1 MLTSVKPD
9 TYKCSEN
16 SHFFSLKN
24 NFFIL
29 TLAFNARLC
38 YNKYV
43 LTLTERKRSVEMNI
57 GFRENITIEFKSD
70 LKKLSNDVII
80 ESVVAFANTN
90 GGRFFLGVE
99 DNGDI
104 TGLHPSHKD
113 PSKLAAFIA
122 NKTIPPV
129 AVHTELI
136 DTNNIKY
143 LIITVPKYSAIVAA
157 SNGKVLRR
165 RIKLDGEPE
174 NIPMYP
180 YEMNS
185 RLSSLRMLDY
195 SAQPVPEAVYSD
207 LDPVEREHLRSIIQ
221 NYHGEKTLLD
231 LDDTELDLALR
242 LAIEQ
247 NGVFV
252 PTYCGML
259 LIGRRERLSM
269 LVPTAEATFQE
280 LQGTDVV
287 ANESFILPMLTAFEK
302 IESYMDARNHT
313 EEMEEGL
320 FRISIPD
327 FDKRAF
333 REALVNAFCHRDYT
347 ILGRIRVALDDD
359 GLTISN
365 PGGFIEGV
373 TIENLL
379 TAEPHGRNPA
389 LADALKRIGL
399 AERTGRGID
408 RIFEGSLSYG
418 KSLPDYSESN
428 SNTVNLFIPKSL
440 PDKAFIKMVAE
451 EQSKI
456 GRPLSINALLILN
469 ALKSNRRLQL
479 KSLTH
484 MIHINEYKVRT
495 TIEKLVESGLVETDG
510 NGNNRSYILSAEL
523 YKNANNVIGYVRQT
537 GINRIRYPE
546 LILKFAKNNY
556 GKVTRKD
563 VMQLLHLNQGQAYRL
578 LVKMTEDGMLIL
590 VGKGKFAYYKI
601 K

>member
-1 MLTSVKPD
+1 
-9 TYKCSEN
+9 
-16 SHFFSLKN
+16 
-24 NFFIL
+24 
-29 TLAFNARLC
+29 
-38 YNKYV
+38 
-43 LTLTERKRSVEMNI
+43 MNI
-57 GFRENITIEFKSD
+57 GFRENMTVEFKSD
-70 LKKLSNDVII
+70 LKKLSDDVII
-80 ESVVAFANTN
+80 ESVVAFANTD
-90 GGRFFLGVE
+90 GGKFFLGVE

-129 AVHTELI
+129 AVQTELM
-136 DTNNIKY
+136 DADDVKY
-143 LIITVPKYSAIVAA
+143 LIVTVPKYTAIVAA

-180 YEMNS
+180 YEMNT

-207 LDPVEREHLRSIIQ
+207 LDPVEREHLRNIIQ
-221 NYHGEKTLLD
+221 NYHGEKNLLD

-242 LAIEQ
+242 LAVEQ
-247 NGVFV
+247 NGAFV

-259 LIGRRERLSM
+259 LIGRRERLST
-269 LVPTAEATFQE
+269 LVPTAEAAFQE
-280 LQGTDVV
+280 LQGTDVAV
-287 ANESFILPMLTAFEK
+287 NESFVLPILTAFEK

-347 ILGRIRVALDDD
+347 MLGRVRVLLDDD

-389 LADALKRIGL
+389 LADVLKRIGL
-399 AERTGRGID
+399 AERTGRGVD

-428 SNTVNLFIPKSL
+428 TNQVKLFIPKSL
-440 PDKAFIKMVAE
+440 PDKAFIKMIAE

-469 ALKSNRRLQL
+469 ALKSNRRLRL
-479 KSLTH
+479 GELAH
-484 MIHINEYKVRT
+484 MIHLNEYKART
-495 TIEKLVESGLVETDG
+495 TVEKLVESGLVEADG
-510 NGNNRSYILSAEL
+510 NGNSRAYILSAAL
-523 YKNANNVIGYVRQT
+523 YKNADNVIGYVRQT
-537 GINRIRYPE
+537 GIDRIRYPE
-546 LILKFAKNNY
+546 LVLKFAKNNQ

-578 LVKMTEDGMLIL
+578 LVKMTEEGKLLL

>member
-1 MLTSVKPD
+1 
-9 TYKCSEN
+9 
-16 SHFFSLKN
+16 
-24 NFFIL
+24 
-29 TLAFNARLC
+29 
-38 YNKYV
+38 
-43 LTLTERKRSVEMNI
+43 MNI
-57 GFRENITIEFKSD
+57 GFRENMTAEFKSD
-70 LKKLSNDVII
+70 LKKLSDDVII
-80 ESVVAFANTN
+80 ESVVAFANTD
-90 GGRFFLGVE
+90 GGKFFLGVE

-129 AVHTELI
+129 AVQTELM
-136 DTNNIKY
+136 DADDVKY
-143 LIITVPKYSAIVAA
+143 LIVTVPKYTAIVAA

-180 YEMNS
+180 YEMNT

-207 LDPVEREHLRSIIQ
+207 LDPVEREHLRNIIQ
-221 NYHGEKTLLD
+221 NYHGEKNLLD

-242 LAIEQ
+242 LAVEQ
-247 NGVFV
+247 NGTFV

-259 LIGRRERLSM
+259 LIGRRERLST
-269 LVPTAEATFQE
+269 LVPTAEAAFQE
-280 LQGTDVV
+280 LQGTDVAV
-287 ANESFILPMLTAFEK
+287 NESFVLPILTAFEK

-347 ILGRIRVALDDD
+347 MLGRVRVLLDDD

-389 LADALKRIGL
+389 LADVLKRIGL
-399 AERTGRGID
+399 AERTGRGVD

-428 SNTVNLFIPKSL
+428 TNQVKLFIPKSL
-440 PDKAFIKMVAE
+440 PDKAFIKMIAE

-469 ALKSNRRLQL
+469 ALKSNRRLRIGEL
-479 KSLTH
+479 AY
-484 MIHINEYKVRT
+484 MIHLNEYKVRT
-495 TIEKLVESGLVETDG
+495 TVEKLVESGLVEADG
-510 NGNNRSYILSAEL
+510 NGNSRAYILSAAL
-523 YKNANNVIGYVRQT
+523 YKNADNVIGYVRQT
-537 GINRIRYPE
+537 GIDRVRYPE
-546 LILKFAKNNY
+546 LVLKFAKNNQ

-578 LVKMTEDGMLIL
+578 LVKMTEEGKLLL

>member
-1 MLTSVKPD
+1 
-9 TYKCSEN
+9 
-16 SHFFSLKN
+16 
-24 NFFIL
+24 
-29 TLAFNARLC
+29 
-38 YNKYV
+38 
-43 LTLTERKRSVEMNI
+43 MNI
-57 GFRENITIEFKSD
+57 GFRENMTIEFKSD
-70 LKKLSNDVII
+70 LKKLSDDVII
-80 ESVVAFANTN
+80 ESVVAFANSD
-90 GGRFFLGVE
+90 GGKFFLGVE

-104 TGLHPSHKD
+104 TGLHPYHND

-129 AVHTELI
+129 AVQTELI
-136 DTNNIKY
+136 DADDIKY

-185 RLSSLRMLDY
+185 RLSSLCMLDY
-195 SAQPVPEAVYSD
+195 SAQPVPESAYSD
-207 LDPVEREHLRSIIQ
+207 LDPVERENLRNIIR
-221 NYHGEKTLLD
+221 NYHGEKNLLD
-231 LDDTELDLALR
+231 LDDIELDLALR
-242 LAIEQ
+242 LAVEQ
-247 NGVFV
+247 NGIFV

-259 LIGRRERLSM
+259 LIGRRDRLAA
-269 LVPTAEATFQE
+269 LVPTAESTFQE

-287 ANESFILPMLTAFEK
+287 VNESFVLPVLRAFEK
-302 IESYMDARNHT
+302 IESYMDARNHI
-313 EEMEEGL
+313 EEMEDGL

-347 ILGRIRVALDDD
+347 MLGRVRVLLDDD

-399 AERTGRGID
+399 AERTGRGVD

-428 SNTVNLFIPKSL
+428 TNRVNLFIPKSL
-440 PDKAFIKMVAE
+440 PDKAFIKMIAE

-479 KSLTH
+479 GEIAN
-484 MIHINEYKVRT
+484 MIHVNEYKVRT
-495 TIEKLVESGLVETDG
+495 TVEKLVESGLVEADG
-510 NGNNRSYILSAEL
+510 NGNNRSYILSALL

-537 GINRIRYPE
+537 GIDRIRYPE
-546 LILKFAKNNY
+546 LVLKYAKNNQ
-556 GKVTRKD
+556 GRVTRKD
-563 VMQLLHLNQGQAYRL
+563 VMQLLHLNEGQAYRL
-578 LVKMTEDGMLIL
+578 LVKMTEDDMLSLI
-590 VGKGKFAYYKI
+590 GKGKFAYYIMK
-601 K
+601 

>member
-1 MLTSVKPD
+1 
-9 TYKCSEN
+9 
-16 SHFFSLKN
+16 
-24 NFFIL
+24 
-29 TLAFNARLC
+29 
-38 YNKYV
+38 
-43 LTLTERKRSVEMNI
+43 MNI
-57 GFRENITIEFKSD
+57 GFRENMTVEFKSD
-70 LKKLSNDVII
+70 LKKLSDDVII
-80 ESVVAFANTN
+80 ESVVAFANTD
-90 GGRFFLGVE
+90 GGKFFLGVE

-129 AVHTELI
+129 AVQTELM
-136 DTNNIKY
+136 DADDVKY
-143 LIITVPKYSAIVAA
+143 LIVTVPKYTAIVAA

-180 YEMNS
+180 YEMNT

-207 LDPVEREHLRSIIQ
+207 LDPVEREHLRNIIQ
-221 NYHGEKTLLD
+221 NYHGEKNLLD

-242 LAIEQ
+242 LAVEQ
-247 NGVFV
+247 NGTFV

-259 LIGRRERLSM
+259 LIGRRERLST
-269 LVPTAEATFQE
+269 LVPTAEAAFQE
-280 LQGTDVV
+280 LQGTDVAV
-287 ANESFILPMLTAFEK
+287 NESFVLPILMAFEK
-302 IESYMDARNHT
+302 IESFMDARNHT

-347 ILGRIRVALDDD
+347 MLGRVRVLLDDD

-389 LADALKRIGL
+389 LADVLKRIGL
-399 AERTGRGID
+399 AERTGRGVD

-428 SNTVNLFIPKSL
+428 TNQVKLFIPKSL
-440 PDKAFIKMVAE
+440 PDKAFIKMIAE

-469 ALKSNRRLQL
+469 ALKSNRRLRL
-479 KSLTH
+479 GELAH
-484 MIHINEYKVRT
+484 MIYLNEYKVRT
-495 TIEKLVESGLVETDG
+495 TVEKLVESGLVEADG
-510 NGNNRSYILSAEL
+510 NGNSRAYILSAAL
-523 YKNANNVIGYVRQT
+523 YKNADNVIGYVRQT
-537 GINRIRYPE
+537 GIDRVRYPE
-546 LILKFAKNNY
+546 LVLKFAKNNQ

-578 LVKMTEDGMLIL
+578 LVKMTEEGKLLL

>member
-1 MLTSVKPD
+1 M
-9 TYKCSEN
+9 
-16 SHFFSLKN
+16 
-24 NFFIL
+24 
-29 TLAFNARLC
+29 
-38 YNKYV
+38 
-43 LTLTERKRSVEMNI
+43 
-57 GFRENITIEFKSD
+57 
-70 LKKLSNDVII
+70 
-80 ESVVAFANTN
+80 
-90 GGRFFLGVE
+90 
-99 DNGDI
+99 
-104 TGLHPSHKD
+104 
-113 PSKLAAFIA
+113 AAFIA

-129 AVHTELI
+129 AVQTELM
-136 DTNNIKY
+136 DADDVKY
-143 LIITVPKYSAIVAA
+143 LIVTVPKYTAIVAA

-180 YEMNS
+180 YEMNT

-207 LDPVEREHLRSIIQ
+207 LDPVEREHLRNIIQ
-221 NYHGEKTLLD
+221 NYHGEKNLLD

-242 LAIEQ
+242 LAVEQ
-247 NGVFV
+247 NGTFV

-259 LIGRRERLSM
+259 LIGRRERLST
-269 LVPTAEATFQE
+269 LVPTAEAAFQE
-280 LQGTDVV
+280 LQGTDVAV
-287 ANESFILPMLTAFEK
+287 NESFVLPILTAFEK

-347 ILGRIRVALDDD
+347 MLGRVRVLLDDD

-365 PGGFIEGV
+365 PGGFIDGV

-389 LADALKRIGL
+389 LADVLKRIGL
-399 AERTGRGID
+399 AERTGRGVD

-428 SNTVNLFIPKSL
+428 TNQVKLFIPKSL
-440 PDKAFIKMVAE
+440 PDKAFIKMIAE

-469 ALKSNRRLQL
+469 ALKSTRRLRL
-479 KSLTH
+479 GELAH
-484 MIHINEYKVRT
+484 MIHLNEYKVRT
-495 TIEKLVESGLVETDG
+495 TVEKLVESGLVEADG
-510 NGNNRSYILSAEL
+510 NGNSRAYILSAAL
-523 YKNANNVIGYVRQT
+523 YKNADNVIGYVRQT
-537 GINRIRYPE
+537 GIDRIRYPE
-546 LILKFAKNNY
+546 LVLKFAKNNQ

-578 LVKMTEDGMLIL
+578 LVKMTEERKLLL

>member
-1 MLTSVKPD
+1 
-9 TYKCSEN
+9 
-16 SHFFSLKN
+16 
-24 NFFIL
+24 
-29 TLAFNARLC
+29 
-38 YNKYV
+38 
-43 LTLTERKRSVEMNI
+43 MNI
-57 GFRENITIEFKSD
+57 GFRENMTAEFKSD
-70 LKKLSNDVII
+70 LKKLSDDVII
-80 ESVVAFANTN
+80 ESVVAFANTD
-90 GGRFFLGVE
+90 GGKFFLGVE

-129 AVHTELI
+129 AVQTELM
-136 DTNNIKY
+136 DADDVKY
-143 LIITVPKYSAIVAA
+143 LIVTVPKYTAIVAA

-180 YEMNS
+180 YEMNT

-207 LDPVEREHLRSIIQ
+207 LDPVEREHLRNIIQ
-221 NYHGEKTLLD
+221 NYHGEKNLLD

-242 LAIEQ
+242 LAVEQ
-247 NGVFV
+247 NGAFV

-259 LIGRRERLSM
+259 LIGRRERLST
-269 LVPTAEATFQE
+269 LVPTAEAAFQE
-280 LQGTDVV
+280 LQGTDVAV
-287 ANESFILPMLTAFEK
+287 NESFVLPILTAFEK

-347 ILGRIRVALDDD
+347 MLGRVRVLLDDD

-389 LADALKRIGL
+389 LADVLKRIGL
-399 AERTGRGID
+399 AERTGRGVD

-428 SNTVNLFIPKSL
+428 TNQVKLFIPKSL
-440 PDKAFIKMVAE
+440 PDKAFIKMIAE

-469 ALKSNRRLQL
+469 ALKSNRRLRIGEL
-479 KSLTH
+479 AY
-484 MIHINEYKVRT
+484 MIHLNEYKVRT
-495 TIEKLVESGLVETDG
+495 TVEKLVESGLVEADG
-510 NGNNRSYILSAEL
+510 NGNSRAYILSAAL
-523 YKNANNVIGYVRQT
+523 YKNADNVIGYVRQT
-537 GINRIRYPE
+537 GIDRIRYPE
-546 LILKFAKNNY
+546 LVLKFAKNNQ

-578 LVKMTEDGMLIL
+578 LVKMTEEGKLLL

>member
-1 MLTSVKPD
+1 ML
-9 TYKCSEN
+9 
-16 SHFFSLKN
+16 FSNANKI
-24 NFFIL
+24 FYRL
-29 TLAFNARLC
+29 TLAFNARSC
-38 YNKYV
+38 YNEFDSM
-43 LTLTERKRSVEMNI
+43 LTERKRSVKMNI
-57 GFRENITIEFKSD
+57 GFRENMTVEFKSD
-70 LKKLSNDVII
+70 LKKLSDDVII
-80 ESVVAFANTN
+80 ESVVAFANTD
-90 GGRFFLGVE
+90 GGKFFLGVE

-129 AVHTELI
+129 AVQTELM
-136 DTNNIKY
+136 DADDVKY
-143 LIITVPKYSAIVAA
+143 LIVTVPKYTAIVAA

-180 YEMNS
+180 YEMNT

-207 LDPVEREHLRSIIQ
+207 LDPVEREHLRNIIQ
-221 NYHGEKTLLD
+221 NYHGEKNLLD

-242 LAIEQ
+242 LAVEQ
-247 NGVFV
+247 NGAFV

-259 LIGRRERLSM
+259 LIGRRERLST
-269 LVPTAEATFQE
+269 LVPTAEAAFQE
-280 LQGTDVV
+280 LQGTDVAV
-287 ANESFILPMLTAFEK
+287 NESFVLPILTAFEK

-333 REALVNAFCHRDYT
+333 REAVVNAFCHRDYT
-347 ILGRIRVALDDD
+347 MLGRVRVLLDDD

-389 LADALKRIGL
+389 LADVLKRIGL
-399 AERTGRGID
+399 AERTGRGVD

-428 SNTVNLFIPKSL
+428 TNQVKLFIPKSL
-440 PDKAFIKMVAE
+440 PDKAFIKMIAE
-451 EQSKI
+451 EFSSQNFYAKDTM
-456 GRPLSINALLILN
+456 
-469 ALKSNRRLQL
+469 KSNRRLRIGEL
-479 KSLTH
+479 AY
-484 MIHINEYKVRT
+484 MIHLNEYKVRT
-495 TIEKLVESGLVETDG
+495 TVEKLVESGLVEADG
-510 NGNNRSYILSAEL
+510 NGNSRAYILSAAL
-523 YKNANNVIGYVRQT
+523 YKNADNVIGYVRQT
-537 GINRIRYPE
+537 GIDRIRYPE
-546 LILKFAKNNY
+546 LVLKFAKNNQ

-578 LVKMTEDGMLIL
+578 LVKMTEEGKLLL

>member
-1 MLTSVKPD
+1 
-9 TYKCSEN
+9 
-16 SHFFSLKN
+16 
-24 NFFIL
+24 
-29 TLAFNARLC
+29 
-38 YNKYV
+38 
-43 LTLTERKRSVEMNI
+43 MNI
-57 GFRENITIEFKSD
+57 GFRENMTVEFKSD
-70 LKKLSNDVII
+70 LKKLSDDVII
-80 ESVVAFANTN
+80 ESVVAFANTD
-90 GGRFFLGVE
+90 GGKFFLGVE

-129 AVHTELI
+129 AVQTELM
-136 DTNNIKY
+136 DADDVKY
-143 LIITVPKYSAIVAA
+143 LIVTVSKYTAIVAA

-180 YEMNS
+180 YEMNT

-207 LDPVEREHLRSIIQ
+207 LDPVEREHLRNIIQ
-221 NYHGEKTLLD
+221 NYHGEKNLLD

-242 LAIEQ
+242 LAVEQ
-247 NGVFV
+247 NGTFV

-259 LIGRRERLSM
+259 LIGRRERLST
-269 LVPTAEATFQE
+269 LVPTAEAAFQE
-280 LQGTDVV
+280 LQGTDVAV
-287 ANESFILPMLTAFEK
+287 NESFVLPILTAFEK

-347 ILGRIRVALDDD
+347 MLGRVRVLLDDD

-389 LADALKRIGL
+389 LADVLKRIGL
-399 AERTGRGID
+399 AERTGRGVD

-428 SNTVNLFIPKSL
+428 TNQVKLFIPKSL
-440 PDKAFIKMVAE
+440 PDKAFIKMIAE

-469 ALKSNRRLQL
+469 ALKSNRRLRLGELAHRIQL
-479 KSLTH
+479 
-484 MIHINEYKVRT
+484 NEYKVRT
-495 TIEKLVESGLVETDG
+495 TVEKLVESGLVEADG
-510 NGNNRSYILSAEL
+510 NGNSRAYILSAAL
-523 YKNANNVIGYVRQT
+523 YKNADNVIGYVRQT
-537 GINRIRYPE
+537 GIDRVRYPE
-546 LILKFAKNNY
+546 LVLKFAKNNQ

-578 LVKMTEDGMLIL
+578 LVKMTEEGKLLL

>member
-1 MLTSVKPD
+1 ML
-9 TYKCSEN
+9 
-16 SHFFSLKN
+16 FSNANKI
-24 NFFIL
+24 FYRL
-29 TLAFNARLC
+29 TLAFNARSC
-38 YNKYV
+38 YNV
-43 LTLTERKRSVEMNI
+43 FDSMLTERKRSVKMNI
-57 GFRENITIEFKSD
+57 GFRENMTVEFKSD
-70 LKKLSNDVII
+70 LKKLSDDVII
-80 ESVVAFANTN
+80 ESVVAFANTD
-90 GGRFFLGVE
+90 GGKFFLGVE

-129 AVHTELI
+129 AVQTELM
-136 DTNNIKY
+136 DADDVKY
-143 LIITVPKYSAIVAA
+143 LIITVPKYTAIVAA

-180 YEMNS
+180 YEMNT

-207 LDPVEREHLRSIIQ
+207 LDPVEREHLRNIIQ
-221 NYHGEKTLLD
+221 NYHGEKNLLD

-242 LAIEQ
+242 LAVEQ
-247 NGVFV
+247 NGTFV

-259 LIGRRERLSM
+259 LIGRRERLST
-269 LVPTAEATFQE
+269 LVPTAEAAFQE
-280 LQGTDVV
+280 LQGTDVAV
-287 ANESFILPMLTAFEK
+287 NESFVLPILTAFEK

-347 ILGRIRVALDDD
+347 MLGRVRVLLDDD

-389 LADALKRIGL
+389 LADVLKRIGL
-399 AERTGRGID
+399 AERTGRGVD

-428 SNTVNLFIPKSL
+428 TNQVKLFIPKSL
-440 PDKAFIKMVAE
+440 PDKAFIKMIAE

-469 ALKSNRRLQL
+469 ALKSNRRLRL
-479 KSLTH
+479 GELAH
-484 MIHINEYKVRT
+484 MIHLNEYKVRT
-495 TIEKLVESGLVETDG
+495 TVEKLVESGLVEADG
-510 NGNNRSYILSAEL
+510 NGNSRAYILSAAL
-523 YKNANNVIGYVRQT
+523 YKNADNVIGYVRQT
-537 GINRIRYPE
+537 GIDRIRYPE
-546 LILKFAKNNY
+546 LVLKFAKNNQ

-578 LVKMTEDGMLIL
+578 LVKMTEEGKLLL

>member
-1 MLTSVKPD
+1 
-9 TYKCSEN
+9 
-16 SHFFSLKN
+16 
-24 NFFIL
+24 
-29 TLAFNARLC
+29 
-38 YNKYV
+38 
-43 LTLTERKRSVEMNI
+43 MNI
-57 GFRENITIEFKSD
+57 GFRENMTVEFKSD
-70 LKKLSNDVII
+70 LKKLSDDVII
-80 ESVVAFANTN
+80 ESVVAFANTD
-90 GGRFFLGVE
+90 GGKFFLGVE

-129 AVHTELI
+129 AVQTELM
-136 DTNNIKY
+136 DADDVKY
-143 LIITVPKYSAIVAA
+143 LIVTVPKYTAIVAA

-180 YEMNS
+180 YEMNT

-207 LDPVEREHLRSIIQ
+207 LDPVEREHLRNIIQ
-221 NYHGEKTLLD
+221 NYHGEKNLLD

-242 LAIEQ
+242 LAVEQ
-247 NGVFV
+247 NGTFV

-259 LIGRRERLSM
+259 LIGRRERLST
-269 LVPTAEATFQE
+269 LVPTAEAAFQE
-280 LQGTDVV
+280 LQGTDVAV
-287 ANESFILPMLTAFEK
+287 NESFVLPILTAFEK

-347 ILGRIRVALDDD
+347 MLGRVRVLLDDD

-389 LADALKRIGL
+389 LADVLKRIGL
-399 AERTGRGID
+399 AERTGRGVD

-428 SNTVNLFIPKSL
+428 TNQVKLFIPKSL
-440 PDKAFIKMVAE
+440 PDKAFIKMIAE

-469 ALKSNRRLQL
+469 ALKSNRRLRL
-479 KSLTH
+479 GELA
-484 MIHINEYKVRT
+484 IHLNEYKVRT
-495 TIEKLVESGLVETDG
+495 TVEKLVESGLVEADG
-510 NGNNRSYILSAEL
+510 NGNSRAYILSVAL
-523 YKNANNVIGYVRQT
+523 YKNADNVIGYVRQT
-537 GINRIRYPE
+537 GIDRVRYPE
-546 LILKFAKNNY
+546 LVLKFAKNNQ

-578 LVKMTEDGMLIL
+578 LVKMTEEGKLLL

>member
-1 MLTSVKPD
+1 ML
-9 TYKCSEN
+9 
-16 SHFFSLKN
+16 
-24 NFFIL
+24 
-29 TLAFNARLC
+29 A
-38 YNKYV
+38 
-43 LTLTERKRSVEMNI
+43 ERKRSVKMNI
-57 GFRENITIEFKSD
+57 GFRENMTAEFKSD
-70 LKKLSNDVII
+70 LKKLSDDVII
-80 ESVVAFANTN
+80 ESVVAFANTD
-90 GGRFFLGVE
+90 GGKFFLGVE

-129 AVHTELI
+129 AVQTELM
-136 DTNNIKY
+136 DADDVKY
-143 LIITVPKYSAIVAA
+143 LIVTVPKYTAIVAA

-180 YEMNS
+180 YEMNT

-207 LDPVEREHLRSIIQ
+207 LDPVEREHLRNIIQ
-221 NYHGEKTLLD
+221 NYHGEKNLLD

-242 LAIEQ
+242 LAVEQ
-247 NGVFV
+247 NGTFV

-259 LIGRRERLSM
+259 LIGRRERLST
-269 LVPTAEATFQE
+269 LVPTAEAAFQE
-280 LQGTDVV
+280 LQGTDVAV
-287 ANESFILPMLTAFEK
+287 NESFVLPILTAFEK

-347 ILGRIRVALDDD
+347 MLGRVRVLLDDD

-389 LADALKRIGL
+389 LADVLKRIGL
-399 AERTGRGID
+399 AERTGRGVD

-428 SNTVNLFIPKSL
+428 TNQVKLFIPKSL
-440 PDKAFIKMVAE
+440 PDKAFIKMIAE

-469 ALKSNRRLQL
+469 ALKSNRRLRIGEL
-479 KSLTH
+479 AY
-484 MIHINEYKVRT
+484 MIHLNEYKVRT
-495 TIEKLVESGLVETDG
+495 TVEKLVESGLVEADG
-510 NGNNRSYILSAEL
+510 NGNSRAYILSAAL
-523 YKNANNVIGYVRQT
+523 YKNADNVIGYVRQT
-537 GINRIRYPE
+537 GIDRVRYPE
-546 LILKFAKNNY
+546 LVLKFAKNNQ

-578 LVKMTEDGMLIL
+578 LVKMTEEGKLLL

>member
-1 MLTSVKPD
+1 M
-9 TYKCSEN
+9 
-16 SHFFSLKN
+16 
-24 NFFIL
+24 
-29 TLAFNARLC
+29 
-38 YNKYV
+38 
-43 LTLTERKRSVEMNI
+43 LTERKRSVKMNI
-57 GFRENITIEFKSD
+57 GFRENMTVEFKSD
-70 LKKLSNDVII
+70 LKKLSDDVII
-80 ESVVAFANTN
+80 ESVVAFANTD
-90 GGRFFLGVE
+90 GGKFFLGVE

-129 AVHTELI
+129 AVQTELM
-136 DTNNIKY
+136 DADDVKY
-143 LIITVPKYSAIVAA
+143 LIVTVSKYTAIVAA

-180 YEMNS
+180 YEMNT

-207 LDPVEREHLRSIIQ
+207 LDPVEREHLRNIIQ
-221 NYHGEKTLLD
+221 NYHGEKNLLD

-242 LAIEQ
+242 LAVEQ
-247 NGVFV
+247 NGTFV

-259 LIGRRERLSM
+259 LIGRRERLST
-269 LVPTAEATFQE
+269 LVPTAEAAFQE
-280 LQGTDVV
+280 LQGTDVAV
-287 ANESFILPMLTAFEK
+287 NESFVLPILTAFEK

-347 ILGRIRVALDDD
+347 MLGRVRVLLDDD

-389 LADALKRIGL
+389 LADVLKRIGL
-399 AERTGRGID
+399 AERTGRGVD

-428 SNTVNLFIPKSL
+428 TNQVKLFIPKSL
-440 PDKAFIKMVAE
+440 PDKAFIKMIAE

-469 ALKSNRRLQL
+469 ALKSNRRLRLGELAHRIQL
-479 KSLTH
+479 
-484 MIHINEYKVRT
+484 NEYKVRT
-495 TIEKLVESGLVETDG
+495 TVEKLVESGLVEADG
-510 NGNNRSYILSAEL
+510 NGNSRAYILSAAL
-523 YKNANNVIGYVRQT
+523 YKNADNVIGYVRQT
-537 GINRIRYPE
+537 GIDRVRYPE
-546 LILKFAKNNY
+546 LVLKFAKNNQ

-578 LVKMTEDGMLIL
+578 LVKMTEEGKLLL

>member
-1 MLTSVKPD
+1 
-9 TYKCSEN
+9 
-16 SHFFSLKN
+16 
-24 NFFIL
+24 
-29 TLAFNARLC
+29 
-38 YNKYV
+38 
-43 LTLTERKRSVEMNI
+43 MNI
-57 GFRENITIEFKSD
+57 GFRENMTVEFKSD
-70 LKKLSNDVII
+70 LKKLSDDVII
-80 ESVVAFANTN
+80 ESVVAFANTD
-90 GGRFFLGVE
+90 GGKFFLGVE

-129 AVHTELI
+129 AVQTELM
-136 DTNNIKY
+136 DADDVKY
-143 LIITVPKYSAIVAA
+143 LIVTVSKYTAIVAA

-180 YEMNS
+180 YEMNT

-207 LDPVEREHLRSIIQ
+207 LDPVEREHLRNIIQ
-221 NYHGEKTLLD
+221 NYHGEKNLLD

-242 LAIEQ
+242 LAVEQ
-247 NGVFV
+247 NGTFV

-259 LIGRRERLSM
+259 LIGRRERLST
-269 LVPTAEATFQE
+269 LVPTAEAAFQE
-280 LQGTDVV
+280 LQGTDVAV
-287 ANESFILPMLTAFEK
+287 NESFVLPILTAFEK

-347 ILGRIRVALDDD
+347 MLGRVRVLLDDD

-389 LADALKRIGL
+389 LADVLKRIGL
-399 AERTGRGID
+399 AERTGRGVD

-428 SNTVNLFIPKSL
+428 TNQVKLFIPKSL
-440 PDKAFIKMVAE
+440 PDKAFIKMIAE

-456 GRPLSINALLILN
+456 GRPLSITALLILN
-469 ALKSNRRLQL
+469 ALKSNRRLRL
-479 KSLTH
+479 GELAH
-484 MIHINEYKVRT
+484 MIHLNEYKERT
-495 TIEKLVESGLVETDG
+495 TVEKLVESGLVEADG
-510 NGNNRSYILSAEL
+510 NGNSRAYILSAAL
-523 YKNANNVIGYVRQT
+523 YKNADNVIGYVRQT
-537 GINRIRYPE
+537 GIDRVRYPE
-546 LILKFAKNNY
+546 LVLKFAKNNQ

-578 LVKMTEDGMLIL
+578 LVKMTEEGKLLL

>member
-1 MLTSVKPD
+1 
-9 TYKCSEN
+9 
-16 SHFFSLKN
+16 
-24 NFFIL
+24 
-29 TLAFNARLC
+29 
-38 YNKYV
+38 
-43 LTLTERKRSVEMNI
+43 MNI
-57 GFRENITIEFKSD
+57 GFRENMTAEFKSD
-70 LKKLSNDVII
+70 LKKLSDDVII
-80 ESVVAFANTN
+80 ESVVAFANTD
-90 GGRFFLGVE
+90 GGKFFLGVE

-129 AVHTELI
+129 AVQTELM
-136 DTNNIKY
+136 DADDVKY
-143 LIITVPKYSAIVAA
+143 LIVTVPKYTAIVAA

-180 YEMNS
+180 YEMNT

-207 LDPVEREHLRSIIQ
+207 LDPVEREHLRNIIQ
-221 NYHGEKTLLD
+221 NYHGEKNLLD

-242 LAIEQ
+242 LAVEQ
-247 NGVFV
+247 NGAFV

-259 LIGRRERLSM
+259 LIGRRERLST
-269 LVPTAEATFQE
+269 LVPTAEAAFQE
-280 LQGTDVV
+280 LQGTDVAV
-287 ANESFILPMLTAFEK
+287 NESFVLPILTAFEK

-347 ILGRIRVALDDD
+347 MLGRVRVLLDDD

-389 LADALKRIGL
+389 LADVLKRIGL
-399 AERTGRGID
+399 AERTGRGVD

-428 SNTVNLFIPKSL
+428 TNQVKLFIPKSL
-440 PDKAFIKMVAE
+440 PDKAFIKMIAE

-469 ALKSNRRLQL
+469 ALKSNRRLRIGEL
-479 KSLTH
+479 AY
-484 MIHINEYKVRT
+484 MIHLNEYKVRT
-495 TIEKLVESGLVETDG
+495 TVEKLVESGLVEADG
-510 NGNNRSYILSAEL
+510 NGNSRAYILSAAL
-523 YKNANNVIGYVRQT
+523 YKNADNVIGYVRQT
-537 GINRIRYPE
+537 GIDRVRYPE
-546 LILKFAKNNY
+546 LVLKFAKNNQ

-578 LVKMTEDGMLIL
+578 LVKMTEEGKLLL

>member
-1 MLTSVKPD
+1 
-9 TYKCSEN
+9 
-16 SHFFSLKN
+16 
-24 NFFIL
+24 
-29 TLAFNARLC
+29 
-38 YNKYV
+38 
-43 LTLTERKRSVEMNI
+43 MNI
-57 GFRENITIEFKSD
+57 GFRENMTVEFKSD
-70 LKKLSNDVII
+70 LKKLSDDVII
-80 ESVVAFANTN
+80 ESVVAFANTD
-90 GGRFFLGVE
+90 GGKFFLGVE

-129 AVHTELI
+129 AVQTELM
-136 DTNNIKY
+136 DADDVKY
-143 LIITVPKYSAIVAA
+143 LIVTVPKYTAIVAA

-180 YEMNS
+180 YEMNT

-207 LDPVEREHLRSIIQ
+207 LDPVEREHLRNIIQ
-221 NYHGEKTLLD
+221 NYHGEKNLLD

-242 LAIEQ
+242 LAVEQ
-247 NGVFV
+247 NGTFV

-259 LIGRRERLSM
+259 LIGRRERLST
-269 LVPTAEATFQE
+269 LVPTAEAAFQE
-280 LQGTDVV
+280 LQGTDVAV
-287 ANESFILPMLTAFEK
+287 NESFVLPILTAFEK

-347 ILGRIRVALDDD
+347 MLGRVRVLLDDD

-389 LADALKRIGL
+389 LADVLKRIGL
-399 AERTGRGID
+399 AERTGRGVD

-428 SNTVNLFIPKSL
+428 TNQVKLFIPKSL
-440 PDKAFIKMVAE
+440 PDKAFIKMIAE

-469 ALKSNRRLQL
+469 ALKSNRRLRL
-479 KSLTH
+479 GELAP
-484 MIHINEYKVRT
+484 MIHLNEYKVRT
-495 TIEKLVESGLVETDG
+495 TVEKLVESGLVEADG
-510 NGNNRSYILSAEL
+510 NGNSRAYILSVAL
-523 YKNANNVIGYVRQT
+523 YKNADNVIGYVRQT
-537 GINRIRYPE
+537 GIDRVRYPE
-546 LILKFAKNNY
+546 LVLKFAKNNQ

-578 LVKMTEDGMLIL
+578 LVKMTEEGKLLL

>member
-1 MLTSVKPD
+1 ML
-9 TYKCSEN
+9 
-16 SHFFSLKN
+16 
-24 NFFIL
+24 
-29 TLAFNARLC
+29 A
-38 YNKYV
+38 
-43 LTLTERKRSVEMNI
+43 ERKRSVKMNI
-57 GFRENITIEFKSD
+57 GFRENMTAEFKSD
-70 LKKLSNDVII
+70 LKKLSDDVII
-80 ESVVAFANTN
+80 ESVVAFANTD
-90 GGRFFLGVE
+90 GGKFFLGVE

-129 AVHTELI
+129 AVQTELM
-136 DTNNIKY
+136 DADDVKY
-143 LIITVPKYSAIVAA
+143 LIVTVPKYTAIVAA

-180 YEMNS
+180 YEMNT

-207 LDPVEREHLRSIIQ
+207 LDPVEREHLRNIIQ
-221 NYHGEKTLLD
+221 NYHGEKNLLD

-242 LAIEQ
+242 LAVEQ
-247 NGVFV
+247 NGAFV

-259 LIGRRERLSM
+259 LIGRRERLST
-269 LVPTAEATFQE
+269 LVPTAEAAFQE
-280 LQGTDVV
+280 LQGTDVAV
-287 ANESFILPMLTAFEK
+287 NESFVLPILTAFEK

-347 ILGRIRVALDDD
+347 MLGRVRVLLDDD

-389 LADALKRIGL
+389 LADVLKRIGL
-399 AERTGRGID
+399 AERTGRGVD

-428 SNTVNLFIPKSL
+428 TNQVKLFIPKSL
-440 PDKAFIKMVAE
+440 PDKAFIKMIAE

-469 ALKSNRRLQL
+469 ALKSNRRLRIGEL
-479 KSLTH
+479 AY
-484 MIHINEYKVRT
+484 MIHLNEYKVRT
-495 TIEKLVESGLVETDG
+495 TVEKLVESGLVEADG
-510 NGNNRSYILSAEL
+510 NGNSRAYILSAAL
-523 YKNANNVIGYVRQT
+523 YKNADNVIGYVRQT
-537 GINRIRYPE
+537 GIDRVRYPE
-546 LILKFAKNNY
+546 LVLKFAKNNQ

-578 LVKMTEDGMLIL
+578 LVKMTEEGKLLL